1 MTQVILSQRL
11 GFRLTKSGLDKVLER
26 TPGMKQAEM
35 EDGIELAV
43 QQLIAKVDSSQALID
58 DLEAQIQDLRLQL
71 QTQEIQYQKRLEEKD
86 ADFAAV
92 VAPRLQKLQEE
103 LDYYYSL
110 SRKQLELIQASED
123 LQARTARLL
132 LGSDH

>member
-1 MTQVILSQRL
+1 
-11 GFRLTKSGLDKVLER
+11 
-26 TPGMKQAEM
+26 M

-71 QTQEIQYQKRLEEKD
+71 QTQEIQYKKRLEEKD

-92 VAPRLQKLQEE
+92 VVPRLQKLQEE
-103 LDYYYSL
+103 LDYYYLL
-110 SRKQLELIQASED
+110 SRKQFELIQAAED
-123 LQARTARLL
+123 LQARTSRLL